1 MSNTVQLIDNNGSVV
16 LTGSSI
22 QLASLAVNTLS
33 LNGVDVAG
41 WVIKASAGVYI
52 EHVILTNG
60 VTLQGANA
68 GIDGTDEARG
78 PETVITGG
86 VEVRGDGATVDGV
99 KILGSFDTA
108 ATTPSI
114 AFNGNVGIAI
124 VGAGTTIENSVF
136 SVANGD
142 GRVQRPF
149 VTTTN
154 LLRSRHCSDG
164 PDSHPEPRPGLE
176 PPCPIDRG
184 WRIDHRQHV
193 LRQRLRQH
201 RRK

>member
-1 MSNTVQLIDNNGSVV
+1 MSNTVQLIDNSGSVF
-16 LTGSSI
+16 LTVSSI
-22 QLASLAVNTLS
+22 QAASLAVNTLS
-33 LNGVDVAG
+33 LNGIDVAG

-124 VGAGTTIENSVF
+124 VGAGTTIENSAF
-136 SVANGD
+136 SVARW
-142 GRVQRPF
+142 GREAPAPF
-149 VTTTN
+149 VTTTD
-154 LLRSRHCSDG
+154 LSRSRHCSDG
-164 PDSHPEPRPGLE
+164 PESHPEPRPGLE
-176 PPCPIDRG
+176 PLPN
-184 WRIDHRQHV
+184 
-193 LRQRLRQH
+193 
-201 RRK
+201 

>member
-22 QLASLAVNTLS
+22 QLASLAVNNLS

-41 WVIKASAGVYI
+41 WVIKASAGLYI

-108 ATTPSI
+108 RRRRRSPSMATSASRSWAPARPSRTRCSRWRMET
-114 AFNGNVGIAI
+114 
-124 VGAGTTIENSVF
+124 AGSSAPSSPPRLF
-136 SVANGD
+136 SLPAL
-142 GRVQRPF
+142 F
-149 VTTTN
+149 
-154 LLRSRHCSDG
+154 
-164 PDSHPEPRPGLE
+164 
-176 PPCPIDRG
+176 
-184 WRIDHRQHV
+184 
-193 LRQRLRQH
+193 
-201 RRK
+201 RRA

>member
-41 WVIKASAGVYI
+41 WVKKASAGVSI

-124 VGAGTTIENSVF
+124 VAP
-136 SVANGD
+136 A
-142 GRVQRPF
+142 RP
-149 VTTTN
+149 
-154 LLRSRHCSDG
+154 SRIRCSRWRMETG
-164 PDSHPEPRPGLE
+164 GSSAPSSPPRILSLPASF
-176 PPCPIDRG
+176 
-184 WRIDHRQHV
+184 
-193 LRQRLRQH
+193 
-201 RRK
+201 RRA